1 MKIGPNKNSHPITV
15 DNVMLLLYMYMR
27 PLRGAGGMYV
37 PGQISVGSFCVLRSR
52 TCPCCY
58 TVLTHIYVCTLICR
72 RSRPCRISEFY
83 RNRVLYMCYRELRIS
98 FAFHCVLCGD
108 LVLLL

>member
-15 DNVMLLLYMYMR
+15 DNVMLLLYMYMYMR
-27 PLRGAGGMYV
+27 LLRVAGGMYV

-58 TVLTHIYVCTLICR
+58 TVFNPSLCLPTHL
-72 RSRPCRISEFY
+72 S
-83 RNRVLYMCYRELRIS
+83 S
-98 FAFHCVLCGD
+98 FKAMSHTGILP
-108 LVLLL
+108 